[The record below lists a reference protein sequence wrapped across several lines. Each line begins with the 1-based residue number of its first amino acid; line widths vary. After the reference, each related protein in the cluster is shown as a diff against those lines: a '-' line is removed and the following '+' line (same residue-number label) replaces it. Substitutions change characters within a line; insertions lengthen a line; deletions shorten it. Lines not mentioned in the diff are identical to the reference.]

1 MSITLRG
8 SCLKTQSSTAQP
20 KTKLPDNLFS
30 LPAPAFVD
38 TYSETVGVSETDL
51 SPQDRDTLISAIR
64 DGASRMRVIDAI
76 DGRSA
81 INVPVTRLDDQN
93 AIRQPASQFALIDVL
108 ARFAP
113 EDDVAFLRHVFAR
126 ICERQPDKRERLEF
140 EFDLRRGVIDRQTL
154 IRRAVEIA
162 RREGANALW
171 DTLAD
176 QADSGGNINS
186 DKNYARSLPLGL
198 VYDHDGVETITLV
211 REAPGTGWLIGPD
224 VLRQPLEPFDGGWAV
239 REGWLI
245 VGPKRTLKAGKWRI
259 DIDLLQSPEAIVD
272 LDIVANAGLDVL
284 LRAALCGPFCGSFCL
299 DFLPDHHFSELRI
312 AVRQQAAPSWIRP
325 RKISMHRLAQ

>member
-1 MSITLRG
+1 MTEALISLVQNEPLLKVFDPDRQKMTQSYSYTKLADRYVNHIEG

-64 DGASRMRVIDAI
+64 NGASRMRVIDAI

-81 INVPVTRLDDQN
+81 ANVPVTRLDDQN

-154 IRRAVEIA
+154 I
-162 RREGANALW
+162 
-171 DTLAD
+171 
-176 QADSGGNINS
+176 S
-186 DKNYARSLPLGL
+186 
-198 VYDHDGVETITLV
+198 
-211 REAPGTGWLIGPD
+211 
-224 VLRQPLEPFDGGWAV
+224 
-239 REGWLI
+239 
-245 VGPKRTLKAGKWRI
+245 
-259 DIDLLQSPEAIVD
+259 
-272 LDIVANAGLDVL
+272 
-284 LRAALCGPFCGSFCL
+284 
-299 DFLPDHHFSELRI
+299 
-312 AVRQQAAPSWIRP
+312 
-325 RKISMHRLAQ
+325 AQ